1 MTDLA
6 LIMQNLWWNLRKCL
20 THVPVKSPGKEV
32 DSWPSC
38 AIVYMA
44 VGTREL
50 VDYMKAVHM
59 GDSNFVTS
67 AHTGFLNHC
76 SLISLEVFNRFYY
89 TKMNLQGYCLKFVIF
104 CNRK

>member
-1 MTDLA
+1 MPDLA
-6 LIMQNLWWNLRKCL
+6 LITQKLWWNLRKCL

-76 SLISLEVFNRFYY
+76 SLITDWL
-89 TKMNLQGYCLKFVIF
+89 FV
-104 CNRK
+104 